1 MGQITSLL
9 SELDEIRVVLR
20 KASFAYE
27 DDELYQASKRLILL
41 CDEIEDKV
49 VARLRSA
56 MTILSLLLLS
66 GVIALV
72 FYLMRP

>member
-20 KASFAYE
+20 KASFSYE
-27 DDELYQASKRLILL
+27 DDELYQASKRLLHL

-49 VARLRSA
+49 VTRLRSA